1 MDVSWICITT
11 MDYAKMCLVDLKNAA
26 KVHRPPIKYYYIKSR
41 KELIDILSLAEMPQ
55 TMIKE
60 KLRIQDL
67 RAQAK
72 ARNIPNIWRMRRVE
86 LMALL
91 YPDPKED
98 NQDDDDAKEHDT
110 PKKGERKNVRV

>member
-1 MDVSWICITT
+1 
-11 MDYAKMCLVDLKNAA
+11 MDYANMCLVDLKNAA
-26 KVHRPPIKYYYIKSR
+26 KVHRPPIKYYYVKSR
-41 KELIDILSLAEMPQ
+41 KELIDILSLPEMPQ
-55 TMIKE
+55 RMIKE

-86 LMALL
+86 LMELL
-91 YPDPKED
+91 YPDPKQD
-98 NQDDDDAKEHDT
+98 NQNNDDAEEHNT

>member
-1 MDVSWICITT
+1 MNCINI
-11 MDYAKMCLVDLKNAA
+11 MDYAKMCLAELKSAA
-26 KVHRPPIKYYYIKSR
+26 KVHRPPIKYYYVKSR
-41 KELIDILSLAEMPQ
+41 KELIEILSMPQ
-55 TMIKE
+55 LPDTMIKE

-86 LMALL
+86 LISLL

-98 NQDDDDAKEHDT
+98 NQNDDDAQEHNT
-110 PKKGERKNVRV
+110 PKKGESKNVRV